1 MDKFLNFDNV
11 GFVSADILY
20 IKLDGGE
27 LLLCYDHST
36 ELSVE
41 LQSGSATAADK
52 STIEA
57 ALLKIWSQGYTDSV
71 IDVSLSSP
79 VTAVF
84 PQ

>member
-1 MDKFLNFDNV
+1 MDKFLNFNNV

-20 IKLDGGE
+20 VKLDGGE
-27 LLLCYDHST
+27 LLLCYDSST
-36 ELSVE
+36 ELKVE
-41 LQSGSATAADK
+41 LGVSATAADK

-79 VTAVF
+79 VTGVF